1 MFLVWLPCQ
10 RKKLI
15 KIFFR
20 LFTVWMLKVGAS
32 RLSLVEI
39 YVHGCYHVWI
49 RAGVGKVK
57 ERTTL
62 SLQTSFTKWCRADV
76 WWLFL
81 VVFLINE
88 ELLRKIRKTK
98 RHGLETTTWE
108 MVAWN
113 GGKRVR
119 RHTATIATTFFSFF
133 EISDL
138 LFNKFNMAPLRPSY
152 NRGLLNCLQRI
163 CSSSWLIIYA
173 NVPDYKIRQQI
184 TSTIRRWNGNI

>member
-10 RKKLI
+10 RKELI
-15 KIFFR
+15 KIFSR
-20 LFTVWMLKVGAS
+20 VFTVWMLKVGAS

-57 ERTTL
+57 ELRTTL
-62 SLQTSFTKWCRADV
+62 TLQKSFTKWWRADV

-81 VVFLINE
+81 VVLLINE
-88 ELLRKIRKTK
+88 GLLGKIR
-98 RHGLETTTWE
+98 TTTWE
-108 MVAWN
+108 VATWS

-119 RHTATIATTFFSFF
+119 RQTATIATSLNTMAKCWQRHGFFLSFF

-138 LFNKFNMAPLRPSY
+138 LITKFNMTSLRRTTTGS
-152 NRGLLNCLQRI
+152 
-163 CSSSWLIIYA
+163 
-173 NVPDYKIRQQI
+173 
-184 TSTIRRWNGNI
+184 